1 MMYTIIA
8 IRNEEGIAASNIAHG
23 PIYFSDKRYKVLFQ
37 GILKANKCDGI
48 TITRLAIIIEN
59 ACKFVTTSAIGYED
73 NLQTFQMTHYFQ
85 LNNID
90 ALIEEVNALRNSLE
104 LRKSNLIAL
113 RIINQVQAE
122 DGIKTFFPCVEHR
135 LLAR

>member
-8 IRNEEGIAASNIAHG
+8 IRNEEGIVASNIAHG

-48 TITRLAIIIEN
+48 KITRLAILIEKS
-59 ACKFVTTSAIGYED
+59 CKFVTTSVIGYED
-73 NLQTFQMTHYFQ
+73 KLETFQMTHYFE
-85 LNNID
+85 LNNIGALFNEVD
-90 ALIEEVNALRNSLE
+90 ALSNSLE
-104 LRKSNLIAL
+104 LRRSNLIAL
-113 RIINQVQAE
+113 RIVNNIQAE